1 MNQNESNQSK
11 SSIQENKSR
20 YLYQYIHMYVYGF
33 SNRKWRHVHININI
47 RHQQS
52 TSLSISCL
60 WLYVIGLRPASVH
73 GPLFSNQNF
82 NSWGRWPLFSS
93 RHCIPQSFCILN
105 SLQRRDIMVLIQKRW
120 KAWVFHGFGEE
131 IHRKFAWICCFQS
144 APCSMT
150 PWINPGAPQNPPATK
165 EWISASVGRDVESHP
180 SSPQDLLLHLRW
192 FREQS
197 LDKRKQKR
205 EKLEIDVHCGE
216 PRLSWRN
223 VQKCAKQ
230 RNFHHNDIE
239 WCMNRSLQI
248 GHNLSI
254 SCFIQTFIRSFF
266 CSIT

>member
-33 SNRKWRHVHININI
+33 SNRKWGHVHININI

-52 TSLSISCL
+52 TILSIYVYILSMIIRRWSSTSC
-60 WLYVIGLRPASVH
+60 P
-73 GPLFSNQNF
+73 
-82 NSWGRWPLFSS
+82 WPFIFSS
-93 RHCIPQSFCILN
+93 RRCIPQSFCILN
-105 SLQRRDIMVLIQKRW
+105 SLQRRD
-120 KAWVFHGFGEE
+120 GFNSKTLKGLGFPW
-131 IHRKFAWICCFQS
+131 IWWRNASKFAWICCFQS

-197 LDKRKQKR
+197 LDKRKRKR